1 MVELKTF
8 DYQEI
13 IKHRGTKKSGFMEI
27 GMKPDG
33 SMMKIPY
40 TIIVGAQEGPTLLM
54 DGGIH
59 GDEVEGAEAIAHVFN
74 EIDPQKLKGV
84 YLGVP
89 HLNLE
94 GFNIGKR
101 VGSSIDYAAAD
112 MNRVFP
118 GDDVSG
124 KISTTIIAKYV
135 KFFVEYADYW
145 VTFHSGGN
153 TLYLEPIACYTNTEL
168 DNVFGSLTYDMAR
181 CFMTPFLW
189 RNNPGAS
196 KEGSKATMRGLSE
209 VNKIAYICL
218 EMGGNVMFG
227 KDRNKIYNMCHDGII
242 NLMNYLKMTD
252 GDVPAFRVDT
262 IDCDVNY
269 LHVTNGGVYHPVKY
283 IGERAK
289 EGDLLG
295 YVDDVLGNCIEECI
309 APYDGIVVGTWTP
322 PVIQPREWSCI
333 YGKIIEDKKTTE

>member
-1 MVELKTF
+1 MIKLEGFDFEELVK
-8 DYQEI
+8 Q
-13 IKHRGTKKSGFMEI
+13 RGTKKKGFMEI

-40 TIIVGAQEGPTLLM
+40 VICVGAEEGPTLLM

-59 GDEVEGAEAIAHVFN
+59 GDEVEGAQAIAHVFS
-74 EIDPQKLKGV
+74 ELDPQKVKGV

-89 HLNLE
+89 HLNCE

-101 VGSSIDYAAAD
+101 VASSIDYTAAD

-135 KFFVEYADYW
+135 KHFVEYADYW

-153 TLYLEPIACYTNTEL
+153 TLYLEPIACYTNPKLDTE
-168 DNVFGSLTYDMAR
+168 FKTLTLDMAR
-181 CFMTPFLW
+181 CFMTKYLW
-189 RNNPGAS
+189 RCNPGAS
-196 KEGSKATMRGLSE
+196 KEGSVATMRGLSE
-209 VNKIAYICL
+209 VKKIAYICL

-227 KDRNKIYNMCHDGII
+227 KQREKIYDMCHDGIV
-242 NLMNYLKMTD
+242 NLMNYLKMTEGTVPEFRTD
-252 GDVPAFRVDT
+252 TVDVDVD
-262 IDCDVNY
+262 Y
-269 LHVTNGGVYHPVKY
+269 LHITNGGVYHPAKH
-283 IGERAK
+283 IGEKASK
-289 EGDLLG
+289 GDVLG
-295 YVDDVLGNCIEECI
+295 YVENIFGECVDERI

-322 PVIQPREWSCI
+322 PVIQPREWCCLF
-333 YGKIIEDKKTTE
+333 GKFVED